1 MDELILT
8 YEQLYFL
15 GEILKAKYIDYR
27 YIKAMQDIQKQY
39 IYLKNKNISELLGA
53 GVLQEDFS
61 GNLKVLPVY
70 EALLSPIFFGDFQA
84 LM

>member
-39 IYLKNKNISELLGA
+39 IYIKNKNVAGWPVRIELDSL
-53 GVLQEDFS
+53 F
-61 GNLKVLPVY
+61 
-70 EALLSPIFFGDFQA
+70 I
-84 LM
+84 